1 MNRFPPRLA
10 LLVAAYTLF
19 AACTSLPPDRGAADV
34 GTLVGSRT
42 NTGLAAEIGVP
53 DPQVRQERV
62 AMLTSKPMDAH
73 TAMRLAI
80 ANSPRTRQAY
90 ARLGI
95 SQADVYDAA
104 RMPNPTFGFT
114 DLRPSGGGASQITRS
129 VGIDLAALLTL
140 VPRKRLASADLGRV
154 KLHLAHEVLALAAE
168 AEAAWYRYAAS
179 CQVAQMRERAA
190 ASAGLSA
197 EFAQRM
203 YDAGNLNALEL
214 ALEQAA
220 ATQARLDTARAGARM
235 LEARAELASLLGLP
249 TRGDWRI
256 EDRLPAPLD
265 AEPALDGLLEAALA
279 QRLDLAGL
287 RQELAVLTDSA
298 EFTRRWRW
306 LGSFELG
313 YERESETDGGTMRGP
328 TATLALPLFNQ
339 GQGAVARSHAQLED
353 ARARLDAAELDVRNE
368 IALGLDRLDTARAI
382 TERYRNALLPQR
394 EAVVARTQEQV
405 NFMFL
410 GVFELLRV
418 KREQYDAYEAY
429 LEAVGDYW
437 IDRASLRRAA
447 GGSLPDDA
455 AALEPAIGVDSMVP
469 TAIEPPS
476 KGGSDIDPHAGH
488 GPQRMDGEPPA
499 DALPTATPDPPEH
512 EHQHG
517 DLA

>member
-10 LLVAAYTLF
+10 LLVAANMLF
-19 AACTSLPPDRGAADV
+19 TACTSLPPDRGAADV

-42 NTGLAAEIGVP
+42 DASLAAEIGLP

-62 AMLTSKPMDAH
+62 AMLASAPMDAH

-80 ANSPRTRQAY
+80 ANNSRMRQAY

-95 SQADVYDAA
+95 AQADVYDAA
-104 RMPNPTFGFT
+104 RIPNPTFGFT
-114 DLRPSGGGASQITRS
+114 DLRPSGGGASQVTRS
-129 VGIDLAALLTL
+129 VGIDVAALLTL
-140 VPRKRLASADLGRV
+140 VPRKRLAGADLDRV
-154 KLHLAHEVLALAAE
+154 KLELAHEVLTLAAE

-179 CQVAQMRERAA
+179 CQVAQMRERVEAA
-190 ASAGLSA
+190 ASLSA

-203 YDAGNLNALEL
+203 HDAGNLNALEL

-220 ATQARLDTARAGARM
+220 ATQARLDSARAGARM
-235 LEARAELASLLGLP
+235 LAARAELASLLGLP
-249 TRGDWRI
+249 TRDEWRI
-256 EDRLPAPLD
+256 EDRLPAPPD
-265 AEPALDGLLEAALA
+265 AEPALGGLLEAALA
-279 QRLDLAGL
+279 QRLDLAGV
-287 RQELAVLTDSA
+287 RQEVAVLTDGA
-298 EFTRRWRW
+298 DVARRWRW

-339 GQGAVARSHAQLED
+339 GQGAVARAQAQLED
-353 ARARLDAAELDVRNE
+353 ARARLDAAELDVRDE

-382 TERYRNALLPQR
+382 TERYRSALLPQR
-394 EAVVARTQEQV
+394 EAVVSRTQEQV

-447 GGSLPDDA
+447 GGRLPDDA
-455 AALEPAIGVDSMVP
+455 VALEPAIGVDSMVP
-469 TAIEPPS
+469 ATIEGPS
-476 KGGSDIDPHAGH
+476 KERSDSDPHDGH
-488 GPQRMDGEPPA
+488 GPMRMDSEPPA
-499 DALPTATPDPPEH
+499 DDPPEH
-512 EHQHG
+512 EHHHG